1 MATPI
6 QNNTEAL
13 WEILETAQTLPVVN
27 EVKVARGTCTGDDE
41 TGACEVDLGF
51 KPDIVMFPDFYYQDY
66 TDPSKVYG
74 ESVVMWFAEMEG
86 YARLEVCGYQDGDI
100 PTILMLKQT
109 GTGFRITGVTAEWR
123 PSAEQGYG
131 WFYFPNLT
139 LNYIAMKYTP

>member
-109 GTGFRITGVTAEWR
+109 GTGFRITGVMAEWR

-139 LNYIAMKYTP
+139 LNNIAMKYTP

>member
-6 QNNTEAL
+6 QNNPEAV

-100 PTILMLKQT
+100 PTILMLKQS
-109 GTGFRITGVTAEWR
+109 GTGFRITGVMAEWR